1 MKYDVDYDFP
11 YERTKEGT
19 PIVPAG
25 TYEQDGLYVLPNG
38 RYMPPGA
45 YYYPESGC
53 DIIYEPIRLDLSSLD
68 RLGF

>member
-45 YYYPESGC
+45 YYDPERGC
-53 DIIYEPIRLDLSSLD
+53 DII
-68 RLGF
+68 